1 MTPFQ
6 IFACVVML
14 YGVVT
19 GWMNGLLKE
28 VCSTAGFLVGMYVAW
43 YCYHDL
49 GVDAMYAL
57 ALCVLFPLGL
67 GIVSSILSK
76 GLNHLFVIGTLN
88 RLLGAALGG
97 AKFALLIYLLS
108 EIIKK
113 IEEWKNL
120 LL

>member
-19 GWMNGLLKE
+19 GWTNGLLKE

-43 YCYHDL
+43 YCYSNMGLDP
-49 GVDAMYAL
+49 MYAL
-57 ALCVLFPLGL
+57 ALCLLFPLGL
-67 GIVSSILSK
+67 GIVANILSK
-76 GLNHLFVIGTLN
+76 GLNNLFVIGTVN
-88 RLLGAALGG
+88 RLLGAVLGG
-97 AKFALLIYLLS
+97 AKFALLIYILS

-120 LL
+120 LF